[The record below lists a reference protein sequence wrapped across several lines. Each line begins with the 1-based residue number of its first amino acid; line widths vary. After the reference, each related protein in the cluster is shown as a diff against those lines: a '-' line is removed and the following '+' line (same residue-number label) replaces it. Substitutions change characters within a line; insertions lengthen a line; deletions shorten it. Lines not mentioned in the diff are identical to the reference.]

1 MSRRAGLARSAPRP
15 AKQLVVRLCIA
26 LIWSVAA
33 LTGMIQP
40 AAALKPIIV
49 SADQERIEITG
60 LGEIHEGHGDTLQ
73 VETAVG
79 PDGIAG
85 RMAVR
90 AATPGTS
97 PNWIVFAL
105 QNPSDKPVERWLTA
119 GRYTVIGSGVIW
131 PDLDARRMEAVTP
144 SLGFLPERVK
154 NDRADIFRI
163 TLEPGQTITYVAE
176 LSSER
181 LARIYLWKPL
191 EYELKARDR
200 QLFNGIMLGVTG
212 LLAVFLTAVFAA
224 NHKAIFPSAA
234 LVAWCVLAY
243 LCVDFGFWH
252 KLFQLRP
259 EDNAIY
265 RAVTESA
272 MAASLVVFVHVF
284 LRLNVWHGFVRML
297 MGLWI
302 ASQLALILVA
312 VIDPRLAAT
321 FARLS
326 FLAIGGLG
334 TLLTLYLAAS
344 GQDRAVAL
352 IPTWFLFLVWIF
364 AAAVTLTGQLS
375 GDIVVPAL
383 IAGLV
388 LIVLIQGFAVTQFA
402 FRSFEPLYGAA
413 PSELQLRS
421 LAIDGAG
428 AGVWEWQARRDEIKV
443 SPLVEAMLGLSPG
456 ELSTKV
462 DDFAKHVHPADRER
476 LRLLLWSVLERNGG
490 NVRLDLR
497 LRHAD
502 SSYRWFTLEA
512 ASVQTRDRRALRCV
526 GLLRDTTE
534 AKRAQERLMRDAVH
548 DSLTGLPNRELFL
561 DRLGLAMARARTD
574 AQQRPTVLFINLDR
588 FKHINSSF
596 GLVVGDSLLLTVAR
610 RLSRHLGAQDTLAR
624 VGGDQFAII
633 ILSGQHPTELTALA
647 ERVRRSL
654 RSPIRMAG
662 RDVVLTASTGIAV
675 YDGQE
680 NDPRALLKEAEVAM
694 YRAKRSGV
702 DRIELYVPEMGADRD
717 ERAVRADDLRRAI
730 EKKQLRMLY
739 QPIIY
744 LPTEELAGFEVLL
757 RWVHPKLGPLD
768 PIDFLA
774 VAEGSDLIVK
784 LDSYLLTSAA
794 QEVARWQKELPRS
807 DNPLFMSVNVVSR
820 ELFRADLIQEIRRV
834 LGSTAVPR
842 GSLRLEIT
850 ESLVMGNPE
859 QATDILECLKSAGA
873 RLALD
878 EFGAGYSSF
887 AYLQRFPID
896 TIKIHRDLVPSSSSD
911 GAGSAIVRSIVALA
925 QELGKDVVAEGVETA
940 EDAGFLRSIGCEFAQ
955 GFYYG
960 EPMAEREVLQ
970 LLKVIRK
977 SERKLR
983 RRGFFRTKVAEKKE
997 PNPVASGPTARAGK
1011 GPVSRPSRT
1020 ASGANGT
1027 LTASSIVDSTS
1038 TRPEAAPRQVGEAEG
1053 RTEAGATARANS
1065 EIPAGTGRSRTRT
1078 KVMSPANMAEPPPV
1092 RIAPPVPPPR
1102 PRGPSSAADPLPP
1115 PRSARPH
1122 ITAGGSAER
1131 PLPRLSVLTGAG
1143 SASEPAAPSA
1153 AQLAR
1158 ASFAT
1163 AQHPPFPP
1171 SPPLASAP
1179 QGRPPVS
1186 EPSSP
1191 ISTSPPPLPPPLP
1204 DSANTALKAP
1214 EPLPNLA
1221 MLPPAI
1227 AASLASLAGSPV
1239 AATPVPQRAGVLT
1252 MASADATATDQ
1263 VASKPAPLPTPG
1275 ER

>member
-1 MSRRAGLARSAPRP
+1 MSRRAGPARSAPRP
-15 AKQLVVRLCIA
+15 AKQALVRLCMA
-26 LIWSVAA
+26 LVWSVAA
-33 LTGMIQP
+33 FAGMIQP

-90 AATPGTS
+90 AATPGTN

-105 QNPSDKPVERWLTA
+105 QNPSDKPVERWVTA
-119 GRYTVIGSGVIW
+119 GRYAMIGSSVVW
-131 PDLDARRMEAVTP
+131 PDLDARRIEAVTP

-272 MAASLVVFVHVF
+272 MAASLVIFLHVF
-284 LRLNVWHGFVRML
+284 LRLNAWHGFVRML
-297 MGLWI
+297 MVLWI
-302 ASQLALILVA
+302 SSQLALILVA
-312 VIDPRLAAT
+312 IIDPRLAAT

-334 TLLTLYLAAS
+334 GLLTFYLAAC
-344 GQDRAVAL
+344 GQDRAMAL
-352 IPTWFLFLVWIF
+352 IPTWLLFLVWIF

-421 LAIDGAG
+421 LAVDGAG

-443 SPLVEAMLGLSPG
+443 SPIVDAMLGLSAG

-462 DDFAKHVHPADRER
+462 DDFAKHVHPADQER
-476 LRLLLWSVLERNGG
+476 LRLRLLSVQERNGG
-490 NVRLDLR
+490 NIRLDLR

-502 SSYRWFTLEA
+502 SSYRWFNLEA
-512 ASVQTRDRRALRCV
+512 ASVPTTDRRALRCV
-526 GLLRDTTE
+526 GLLRDATD
-534 AKRAQERLMRDAVH
+534 AKRAQERLMRDAVY

-561 DRLGLAMARARTD
+561 DRLGLAMARARTG
-574 AQQRPTVLFINLDR
+574 AQERPTVLCINLDR
-588 FKHINSSF
+588 FKNINSSF
-596 GLVVGDSLLLTVAR
+596 GLVVGDSLLLTIAR

-647 ERVRRSL
+647 EQVRRSL

-662 RDVVLTASTGIAV
+662 RDIVLTASTGLAV
-675 YDGQE
+675 YDGHE
-680 NDPRALLKEAEVAM
+680 KDPRALLKEAEVAM

-702 DRIELYVPEMGADRD
+702 DKIELYVPEMRAERD
-717 ERAVRADDLRRAI
+717 ERLVRADDLRRAI
-730 EKKQLRMLY
+730 DKKQLRMLY
-739 QPIIY
+739 QPVIY
-744 LPTEELAGFEVLL
+744 LPTEELAGFEALL
-757 RWVHPKLGPLD
+757 RWEHPKLGPLD
-768 PIDFLA
+768 PTEFIGAD
-774 VAEGSDLIVK
+774 EESDLVVK
-784 LDSYLLTSAA
+784 LGSYLLTSAA
-794 QEVARWQKELPRS
+794 QEVARWQKDLPRA
-807 DNPLFMSVNVVSR
+807 DNPLFVSVNVLSR
-820 ELFRADLIQEIRRV
+820 ELFRAELIQEIRRI
-834 LGSTAVPR
+834 LGCAEAPK
-842 GSLRLEIT
+842 GSLRLEVA
-850 ESLVMGNPE
+850 ESLVMANPE
-859 QATDILECLKSAGA
+859 QATEILECLRSAGA
-873 RLALD
+873 RLVLD

-887 AYLQRFPID
+887 AYLQRLPID

-925 QELGKDVVAEGVETA
+925 QELGKDVVAEGVEA
-940 EDAGFLRSIGCEFAQ
+940 SEDAGFLRSIGCEFAQ

-960 EPMAEREVLQ
+960 EPTSEREVLQ
-970 LLKVIRK
+970 LLKVLRK

-983 RRGFFRTKVAEKKE
+983 RRGFFRTKVMGRKE
-997 PNPVASGPTARAGK
+997 AGSAAGDASARA
-1011 GPVSRPSRT
+1011 SRASRL
-1020 ASGANGT
+1020 ASGANDA
-1027 LTASSIVDSTS
+1027 LTAGSTAGS
-1038 TRPEAAPRQVGEAEG
+1038 TPIRPEAPSRQASEAEE
-1053 RTEAGATARANS
+1053 RTEAGAKVRSGSELTAV
-1065 EIPAGTGRSRTRT
+1065 RSRART
-1078 KVMSPANMAEPPPV
+1078 KVMSPAKAAAPPPGRFTPRV
-1092 RIAPPVPPPR
+1092 SPSR

-1115 PRSARPH
+1115 PPHPTRSH
-1122 ITAGGSAER
+1122 ISTVGPPER
-1131 PLPRLSVLTGAG
+1131 PPSALSALTGAG
-1143 SASEPAAPSA
+1143 SASYPAQPSA
-1153 AQLAR
+1153 TLSPGV
-1158 ASFAT
+1158 SFAT
-1163 AQHPPFPP
+1163 PTWHSPSQPAASMPLTNAAQGLPVISEPV
-1171 SPPLASAP
+1171 A
-1179 QGRPPVS
+1179 PVS
-1186 EPSSP
+1186 ASP
-1191 ISTSPPPLPPPLP
+1191 RSLPPPLP
-1204 DSANTALKAP
+1204 DNASTAPRAP
-1214 EPLPNLA
+1214 EPLPNLRT
-1221 MLPPAI
+1221 LPPAI
-1227 AASLASLAGSPV
+1227 AASLARLAGSPV
-1239 AATPVPQRAGVLT
+1239 AATSVPQPAGVRT
-1252 MASADATATDQ
+1252 VAGAEAAPDQ
-1263 VASKPAPLPTPG
+1263 VATKPLPLPTSTK
-1275 ER
+1275 R